1 MQKFDNLDEMDK
13 LLKNQQLPQPIQD
26 EKDNMNNP
34 IANK

>member
-13 LLKNQQLPQPIQD
+13 LLKNQQLPQLIQD

>member
-13 LLKNQQLPQPIQD
+13 LLKNQQLPQLIQD

-34 IANK
+34 TANK